1 MKSKRLIFTLLSA
14 AAFGLTSI
22 ALQAQDTA
30 TPESGGS
37 RVMDQR
43 GRNVEKPQLSTEL
56 QAQVDAFRAARTE
69 MLQAFR
75 DQYSEEREAIQALM
89 LEYQNGDLTEEEKAD
104 LLAEINE
111 MKDAHQDE
119 VRAIRQELRTEM
131 RGIREQ
137 IRLERGKVTPE
148 G

>member
-22 ALQAQDTA
+22 ALQAQDTTETA
-30 TPESGGS
+30 TPD
-37 RVMDQR
+37 RVMDRR

-69 MLQAFR
+69 MLRAFR
-75 DQYSEEREAIQALM
+75 AQYSEEREAIHALM
-89 LEYQNGDLTEEEKAD
+89 LKYRNGDLTEEEKAD

-119 VRAIRQELRTEM
+119 VRAIRQALRTQM